1 MTHEPN
7 AAMDQFSAH
16 LDRGWDL
23 VARGDF
29 AGALVS
35 AQKSLELHSDAPEA
49 HHLMGYVRQCE
60 GAAEEAL
67 DHYRQAIDLDDTFFE
82 AMVFAAELLV
92 HHLDEPEQALRLLD
106 DADDFSET
114 DDEIAEAM
122 LLRAEALRALGR
134 DDEAARTVA
143 ALPEGP
149 FEVPWIEFALGEVL
163 LDLGQFDR
171 AEVHLTR
178 AVERDPTNPDTHY
191 TLALVHEGRGD
202 LRSATLSFLQ
212 ARGLDAA
219 APPPPNALPSDQF
232 EGRVQAAIDRL
243 APPVRQVLEG
253 ALVVVG
259 DLPGIEMVADGVD
272 PRAEALVDDV
282 AGEGAAARVGRLFV
296 YQRNVER
303 HALGFLEIEELLRQA
318 VEREVGSAVP
328 HVAAAL
334 EAVAARDTAGDA

>member
-1 MTHEPN
+1 MTHDANP
-7 AAMDQFSAH
+7 AMDQFSAH

-23 VARGDF
+23 VSRGDF

-67 DHYRQAIDLDDTFFE
+67 DHYKQAIDLDDTFFE

-92 HHLDEPEQALRLLD
+92 HHLDDPEQALRLLD

-122 LLRAEALRALGR
+122 LLRIEALRALGR
-134 DDEAARTVA
+134 DDEAGRALN

-149 FEVPWIEFALGEVL
+149 FESPWIEYALGDVL
-163 LDLGQFDR
+163 LDLGQLER

-178 AVERDPTNPDTHY
+178 AVERDPENPDTHY

-202 LRSATLSFLQ
+202 LRAATLAFLQ
-212 ARGLDAA
+212 ARALDVLS
-219 APPPPNALPSDQF
+219 PPPRSALPPEQF
-232 EGRVQAAIDRL
+232 EERVQASIGRL
-243 APPVRQVLEG
+243 DPVAQRALEG

-259 DLPGIEMVADGVD
+259 DLPGMEMVADGVD

-282 AGEGAAARVGRLFV
+282 SGEGVLARAGRLFV

-303 HALGFLEIEELLRQA
+303 HALGFLEVEDLLTQA
-318 VEREVGSAVP
+318 IERELAAHIP
-328 HVAAAL
+328 HVADHL
-334 EAVAARDTAGDA
+334 TSPDPEPTR